1 MAYAPKTID
10 AFAERAVTYNAYRQ
24 AQDTVFVALDHVNG
38 KVRGARKPIGWFNV
52 SGESPAVWDC
62 GDTVYR
68 LNYIADETAAR
79 ASVGRAA

>member
-1 MAYAPKTID
+1 MQPTPKIID

-68 LNYIADETAAR
+68 LTYPAAL
-79 ASVGRAA
+79 AQAKAA